1 MVSNRRAKQN
11 TTQNYAKF
19 SVIPRFSSAL
29 FSVSTMSKI
38 RKVVIPAAGFGTRFL
53 PQTKAMPKEMLP
65 IVDKP
70 VIQYVVEEAVASGI
84 RDVILVTGALKRA
97 IEDHFDVPNADL
109 IQNLEAGGKEE
120 LKKAVQKISEM
131 ANFIYIR
138 QKGMYGNGTPVLS
151 AEPVIDNEFFAVMW
165 GDEFIYSNPPR
176 LSQMIQVH
184 EKYGGAVISGVRIK
198 KKEDLKRYGIA
209 KVQPVEGNVYKIEKI
224 VEKPNPEDAP
234 SDLAT
239 HGAYILPPEIFDILK
254 NQKPGTGGEIYLPEA
269 IDELIRTGY
278 PVFAC
283 EIENGRY
290 FDTGNKLEYMKTA
303 VELAL
308 EHPDIRDEFRAFLR
322 DLDV

>member
-1 MVSNRRAKQN
+1 MNK
-11 TTQNYAKF
+11 
-19 SVIPRFSSAL
+19 
-29 FSVSTMSKI
+29 KI

-84 RDVILVTGALKRA
+84 QDVIIVTGALKRA
-97 IEDHFDVPNADL
+97 IEDHFDLPNADL
-109 IQNLEAGGKEE
+109 IKNLEAGGKEKLLAE
-120 LKKAVQKISEM
+120 TRKISEM

-151 AEPVIDNEFFAVMW
+151 AEPVIDNEMFAVMW
-165 GDEFIYSNPPR
+165 GDEFIYSTPPR
-176 LSQMIQVH
+176 LSQMIKVY
-184 EKYGGAVISGVRIK
+184 EKYEGAVISAVRIK

-209 KVQPVEGNVYKIEKI
+209 QVQPVGENVFKIEKI

-239 HGAYILPPEIFDILK
+239 HGAYILPPQIFDILR
-254 NQKPGTGGEIYLPEA
+254 QQEPGTGGEIYLPEA
-269 IDELIRTGY
+269 IDALIKTGY
-278 PVFAC
+278 PVYAC

-308 EHPDIRDEFRAFLR
+308 EHPDVKDEFRKFLKE
-322 DLDV
+322 LSL